1 MLHPSYGTNEF
12 RVQIAKAYSE
22 AEWCIKIHYSNAN
35 HTKKKKNY
43 TENNKYIWENSNDLN
58 IQEMTDKFHN
68 KDKFNYS
75 EQYKDIEME

>member
-1 MLHPSYGTNEF
+1 MSLGF
-12 RVQIAKAYSE
+12 KLQK
-22 AEWCIKIHYSNAN
+22 
-35 HTKKKKNY
+35 HTQRQNGVSKFTTLMQTTQKKKNY